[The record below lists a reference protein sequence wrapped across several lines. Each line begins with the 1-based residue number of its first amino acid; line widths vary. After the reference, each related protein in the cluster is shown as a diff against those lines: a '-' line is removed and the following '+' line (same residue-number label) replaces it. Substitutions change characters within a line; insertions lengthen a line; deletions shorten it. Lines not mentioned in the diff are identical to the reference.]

1 MEGFFSVFT
10 YTGNGKAGT
19 TSNFFLFVFHKYLSK
34 GYFCNRGTESRKH
47 TLDHSACVVGDGKR
61 FYVRDLNFHQDAP
74 APHKLQVNFKLITR
88 GKYIV
93 SLTINSI
100 IIFT

>member
-1 MEGFFSVFT
+1 MEDFSSVFT
-10 YTGNGKAGT
+10 YIGNGKAGT
-19 TSNFFLFVFHKYLSK
+19 TSNFSKFVFHKYLSK
-34 GYFCNRGTESRKH
+34 GCFCNRGTESLKH
-47 TLDHSACVVGDGKR
+47 TLDHSACVVEDGKR
-61 FYVRDLNFHQDAP
+61 FYVRDLNSQQDGP

-88 GKYIV
+88 GIYIV